1 MKRKEYYILVIAV
14 VCCICLL
21 AGCETEKTY
30 SGVETA
36 ISPEEISEEQ
46 FIEIASPEGTVLCQI
61 VGKKALIDFFQN
73 EKREEWKETSEIPMQ
88 AELQY
93 MITSYEKVT
102 EEFWQGKGAPEI
114 SESTESIYEYN
125 GDFYMESVFEGY
137 TVNYHIP
144 VSAGEYM
151 VGLARSGSDISD
163 KNDIFASW
171 GIDALEV
178 EDEEEDVY
186 MESENEEDH
195 HLYRAEELAKV
206 SKEQKLEISCQDSEI
221 VCTMTD
227 LEEIADFYNQIKRE
241 TWVEIEGLPEGK
253 SNICAITIYQLE
265 RHTIEK
271 NLIEDEKL
279 TLFEAQNQYY
289 ILDMIPSHSEDM
301 DDMEIFYSIPD
312 NISNYII
319 KLVNQN

>member
-1 MKRKEYYILVIAV
+1 MKRKEYYTLAIGAI
-14 VCCICLL
+14 CSTCLL
-21 AGCETEKTY
+21 AGCDTERAY
-30 SGVETA
+30 SEVETA

-46 FIEIASPEGTVLCQI
+46 FIEIVSPEGTVLCQI

-73 EKREEWKETSEIPMQ
+73 EKMKEWKKVSEIPVQ

-93 MITSYEKVT
+93 TISSYEKVT
-102 EEFWQGKGAPEI
+102 EGFWLGKGAPRI
-114 SESTESIYEYN
+114 SEGTERIYEYN
-125 GDFYMESVFEGY
+125 GDFYMESVFEESI
-137 TVNYHIP
+137 VNYHIP

-151 VGLARSGSDISD
+151 VGLARSGSDIID

-178 EDEEEDVY
+178 EDDEEDVY
-186 MESENEEDH
+186 KESENEENH
-195 HLYRAEELAKV
+195 HLYRADELAKV
-206 SKEQKLEISCQDSEI
+206 SKEQKLEISCQDSGI

-227 LEEIADFYNQIKRE
+227 LEEIADFYNQIKSE
-241 TWVEIEGLPEGK
+241 TWVEIEDLPEEK
-253 SNICAITIYQLE
+253 SNICVITIYQLK

-271 NLIEDEKL
+271 TLIKSEKL

-289 ILDMIPSHSEDM
+289 LLDMIPSHSEDVN
-301 DDMEIFYSIPD
+301 DMEVFYSIPD
-312 NISNYII
+312 NIANYMK